1 MPACGGVLGEHLA
14 GFGWALLLGPGG
26 GHLDK
31 HEKVLSVFKFHVMPF
46 INMFLGC
53 GGWQAVSKHC
63 GGFISDWEPR
73 DGQVG
78 QEKEEAVTGVRM
90 ESLSFSTVVC

>member
-14 GFGWALLLGPGG
+14 GFGWVLLLLGPGG

-46 INMFLGC
+46 INMF
-53 GGWQAVSKHC
+53 WAVVA
-63 GGFISDWEPR
+63 GR
-73 DGQVG
+73 Q
-78 QEKEEAVTGVRM
+78 
-90 ESLSFSTVVC
+90 